1 MINLRYHIVSITAV
15 FLALAIGLAMGTSF
29 INRATVDQ
37 LKRQVRSAEQGIDRT
52 GGENKQLRS
61 QVNRYQRG
69 TDALVADAADRSSS
83 SEDAL
88 AKVPVLVVAND
99 GVDQKV
105 LDQLRDVLAGAGADV
120 RGRLVIK
127 ASLRVDGGSDDRLA
141 EAVDLSTG
149 QDRATTQAEATR
161 LVGGELNEAAARAS
175 DSGASAAPVVQRLI
189 DAGYLGFQAP
199 PDSTLD
205 ATSVLAG
212 GGYRY
217 VFVSEPDA
225 KTPDEDFF
233 LPVLRAMAEEGD
245 TQVVVASAAVGDDPE
260 ATRVQVVGPIR
271 TDQKLATA
279 MSTVDDLDQLVGLR
293 ATVLALGALGR
304 DQRGHYGFGDGAD
317 DSLLPPAS

>member
-15 FLALAIGLAMGTSF
+15 FLALAIGVAMGTSF

-37 LKRQVRSAEQGIDRT
+37 LKRQIRSAEQGIDRT
-52 GGENKQLRS
+52 GGQNTQLRS
-61 QVNRYQRG
+61 ALNRYQRG
-69 TDALVADAADRSSS
+69 QNALAADAAGPAGKTDL
-83 SEDAL
+83 L
-88 AKVPVLVVAND
+88 AGIPVLVVASD

-105 LDQLRDVLAGAGADV
+105 LDQLRDVLTGSGADL

-127 ASLRVDGGSDDRLA
+127 SSLRVDGGNDDRLA
-141 EAVDLSTG
+141 AAVNLPAG
-149 QDRATTQAEATR
+149 QDRVTAQAEAAR
-161 LVGGELNEAAARAS
+161 LVGGELDDAAARKVAS
-175 DSGASAAPVVQRLI
+175 AAPAAPVVQRLLA
-189 DAGYLGFQAP
+189 AGYLGFQAP
-199 PDSTLD
+199 SNTKLD

-217 VFVSEPDA
+217 VFVSEPDV

-233 LPVLRAMAEEGD
+233 LPVLRTMAEQGH
-245 TQVVVASAAVGDDPE
+245 TQVVVVSAATGDDPE

-279 MSTVDDLDQLVGLR
+279 MSTVDDLDQWVGLR
-293 ATVLALGALGR
+293 ATVLAVAALGR

-317 DSLLPPAS
+317 DSLLPPPS